1 MLRKTLPLMSLPQVA
16 DELHALFANTL
27 PDGRPVSVMLYGDPG
42 VAKTTYIHD
51 VISTRLAA
59 STGRNVRVIH
69 ENLNRM
75 EPQDIAGIPFPDL
88 KGYKAQQEANPD
100 KPARRPAAIWTRPDL
115 IDKIDR
121 IMDDDPETVILLLL
135 DEFGQCGAQTQKAA
149 VPMLAEGLIGDAKM
163 PPNVWVWAT
172 SNFQDN
178 GAGVSKMLSHAGSRM
193 LKLPVYMPAQN
204 WIKSYAHA
212 TGMSPAAVQF
222 VERNAAVF
230 EGADDEYIE
239 RQRRSPEAP
248 QCNYRSFTYAMNALD
263 ALKQSRGID
272 DPREV
277 PTDEFVKALLR
288 GYIGP
293 EMADKFIEMA
303 PTMHLL
309 PDPKDIYRD
318 WQTAPLPE
326 GADFYAQFP
335 LQAMLIQL
343 ITATSADPD
352 KQEALLQYT
361 TRLRPEL
368 ASGVLAIVHDPKR
381 GRTVLTTET
390 SRKFIGRHASLFT
403 AISEAA

>member
-1 MLRKTLPLMSLPQVA
+1 MLRKTLPLMPLTQVA
-16 DELHALFANTL
+16 NEAHVLHNNTL

-51 VISTRLAA
+51 VISSRLAN
-59 STGRNVRVIH
+59 STGRQVHVIH

-88 KGYKAQQEANPD
+88 RGHKAQQEANPD
-100 KPARRPAAIWTRPDL
+100 KPTRRPAAIWTRPDL
-115 IDKIDR
+115 IDKIDQVL
-121 IMDDDPETVILLLL
+121 DQDPKAIVILLL
-135 DEFGQCGAQTQKAA
+135 DEFGQCGPATQKAA
-149 VPMLAEGLIGDAKM
+149 VPMLAEGLIGDSKM

-193 LKLPVYMPAQN
+193 LKLPVYMPAQD
-204 WIKSYAHA
+204 WTQGFALQ

-230 EGADDEYIE
+230 EGADDEYLD
-239 RQRRSPEAP
+239 RQRRTPEAP

-263 ALKQSRGID
+263 AIKQARGID
-272 DPREV
+272 DPREI
-277 PTDEFVKALLR
+277 PTDEFTKSLLR
-288 GYIGP
+288 GYIGL
-293 EMADKFIEMA
+293 EMADKFVEMA

-352 KQEALLQYT
+352 RQEALVQYT

-368 ASGVLAIVHDPKR
+368 ASGVLSIVHDPKR
-381 GRTVLTTET
+381 EHAAPTTAA
-390 SRKFIGRHASLFT
+390 SRKFIGQHASLFT